1 MSGALDKL
9 IEAVHAEVED
19 QRRYLDDI
27 GRRLTGPV
35 GVSRAMKDAT
45 GGLNRL
51 LQRLEVLEHFEAASD
66 SVVAGVAGRRSCVR
80 SGSAAA
86 LLRRAGL
93 LAGPCRPH
101 SRVRATGYA
110 QRSGPHA

>member
-51 LQRLEVLEHFEAASD
+51 LQRLEVLEALRSNERQ
-66 SVVAGVAGRRSCVR
+66 RRR
-80 SGSAAA
+80 RR
-86 LLRRAGL
+86 RRA
-93 LAGPCRPH
+93 
-101 SRVRATGYA
+101 T
-110 QRSGPHA
+110 

>member
-51 LQRLEVLEHFEAASD
+51 LQRLEVLEAPAHQLPNLITD
-66 SVVAGVAGRRSCVR
+66 RLGT
-80 SGSAAA
+80 SAVY
-86 LLRRAGL
+86 
-93 LAGPCRPH
+93 
-101 SRVRATGYA
+101 S
-110 QRSGPHA
+110 

>member
-27 GRRLTGPV
+27 GRRLSGPV

-51 LQRLEVLEHFEAASD
+51 LQRLEVLEALRSSERQ
-66 SVVAGVAGRRSCVR
+66 RRR
-80 SGSAAA
+80 R
-86 LLRRAGL
+86 RRA
-93 LAGPCRPH
+93 
-101 SRVRATGYA
+101 T
-110 QRSGPHA
+110 